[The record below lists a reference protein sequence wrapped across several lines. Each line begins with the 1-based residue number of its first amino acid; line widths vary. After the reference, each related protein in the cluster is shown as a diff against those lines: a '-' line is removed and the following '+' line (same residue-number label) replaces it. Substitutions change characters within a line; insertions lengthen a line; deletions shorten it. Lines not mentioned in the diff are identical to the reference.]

1 MAKELEFGVDVGKD
15 YDIIKFLD
23 LRHKIERVLEKNIKG
38 LKVTDGGTGFG
49 GVDLAFEYDSCRFDV
64 QIKTIKE
71 D

>member
-1 MAKELEFGVDVGKD
+1 MANKLKYAVDVGKG
-15 YDIIKFLD
+15 YDVIKFLS

-64 QIKTIKE
+64 QIKTIEE